1 MINNILEHMQTLY
14 ATHKWLRIAAC
25 IALPLG
31 AILLLS
37 DGGGFPPWAG
47 SFLFQALPRL
57 PNLWA
62 AHGPLTLIPLLGLA
76 LLSATLLFA
85 WGALAL
91 IGIRLVRGW
100 WRERRELKRFNAE
113 LLEAQY
119 QSEAMQVTRED
130 LDTRPSPTT
139 TQTAGRASSPQSCR

>member
-14 ATHKWLRIAAC
+14 APHKWLRIAAC

-37 DGGGFPPWAG
+37 IGGGFPPWAWR
-47 SFLFQALPRL
+47 FLFQALPRL

-91 IGIRLVRGW
+91 IGIRLVLGW
-100 WRERRELKRFNAE
+100 WREPRWHTCLYMKIF
-113 LLEAQY
+113 EAQY
-119 QSEAMQVTRED
+119 HSEAV
-130 LDTRPSPTT
+130 LVK
-139 TQTAGRASSPQSCR
+139 

>member
-37 DGGGFPPWAG
+37 IGGGFPPWAWR
-47 SFLFQALPRL
+47 FLFQALPRL

-85 WGALAL
+85 WGALVL
-91 IGIRLVRGW
+91 IGIRLVRGRRRE
-100 WRERRELKRFNAE
+100 WRELQRFQAQ
-113 LLEAQY
+113 LLGAQD
-119 QSEAMQVTRED
+119 QSEGLE
-130 LDTRPSPTT
+130 
-139 TQTAGRASSPQSCR
+139 GNE

>member
-1 MINNILEHMQTLY
+1 MINNLLEAMQNLD
-14 ATHKWLRIAAC
+14 ATAKWLRIAAC

-31 AILLLS
+31 AILPLS
-37 DGGGFPPWAG
+37 IGGGFPPWAWR
-47 SFLFQALPRL
+47 FLFQALPRL

-85 WGALAL
+85 WGALVL

-100 WRERRELKRFNAE
+100 WQERRGTEHFNAA
-113 LLEAQY
+113 L
-119 QSEAMQVTRED
+119 
-130 LDTRPSPTT
+130 
-139 TQTAGRASSPQSCR
+139 

>member
-37 DGGGFPPWAG
+37 IGGGFPPWAWR
-47 SFLFQALPRL
+47 FLFQALPRL
-57 PNLWA
+57 PSLWA
-62 AHGPLTLIPLLGLA
+62 AHGPLTLIPLLGLV

-85 WGALAL
+85 WGALVL

-100 WRERRELKRFNAE
+100 WREPRGLQRFQPGVFE
-113 LLEAQY
+113 
-119 QSEAMQVTRED
+119 
-130 LDTRPSPTT
+130 
-139 TQTAGRASSPQSCR
+139 TQDQ